1 MGRPIR
7 TIEGWMM
14 ANGKAEES
22 FLSYKPAKD
31 ITTIATAYNR
41 KVKTEKLVA
50 VKGQGD
56 FPEVFPI
63 TKVTLL

>member
-14 ANGKAEES
+14 INGKAEES

-31 ITTIATAYNR
+31 ITAIATAYNR

-50 VKGQGD
+50 VKGGD
-56 FPEVFPI
+56 FPIAFPI

>member
-1 MGRPIR
+1 
-7 TIEGWMM
+7 M